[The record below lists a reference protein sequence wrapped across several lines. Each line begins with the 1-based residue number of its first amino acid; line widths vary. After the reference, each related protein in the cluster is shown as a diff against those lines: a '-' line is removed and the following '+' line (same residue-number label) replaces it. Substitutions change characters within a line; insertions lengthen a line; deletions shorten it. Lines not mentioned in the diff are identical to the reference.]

1 MKKPALIL
9 AFLAVIALAFAQTDD
24 ASAKRK
30 TVPNVDIKDV
40 KGNVYHTTSISN
52 GGKPV
57 IIDFWAT
64 RCKPCIRE
72 LRAINDLYDDWVRE
86 TGVKLYAVSIDDP
99 RSSSQVKPFVDG
111 QGWSYEV
118 LLDQNSDLKR
128 AMGVGPIPM
137 TFILNGK
144 GEIVWSHTSYAEG
157 NELEIIDVVRKIVKG
172 EEIK

>member
-64 RCKPCIRE
+64 WCKPCMM
-72 LRAINDLYDDWVRE
+72 
-86 TGVKLYAVSIDDP
+86 TGS
-99 RSSSQVKPFVDG
+99 G
-111 QGWSYEV
+111 
-118 LLDQNSDLKR
+118 KR
-128 AMGVGPIPM
+128 A
-137 TFILNGK
+137 
-144 GEIVWSHTSYAEG
+144 
-157 NELEIIDVVRKIVKG
+157 
-172 EEIK
+172 